1 MANIDNELL
10 KDAEDDARAIEFIYN
25 YLPQELKE
33 KFTED
38 DLYYFLDVIIEYY
51 VSSDIFNAEP
61 DEDGYVEIDLD
72 KVVDYVIKKAK
83 KEGIGEF
90 EHDEILFVVQAEMEY
105 SEQAASEEDV

>member
-1 MANIDNELL
+1 MANIDDELL
-10 KDAEDDARAIEFIYN
+10 KDAEDDARAVEFIYN

-51 VSSDIFNAEP
+51 VTSDIFNTEP
-61 DEDGYVEIDLD
+61 DKDGYVEIDLD

-90 EHDEILFVVQAEMEY
+90 EHDEILFIVQAEMEY
-105 SEQAASEEDV
+105 SEQAASEE